1 MDKIHL
7 VECPRD
13 AMQGWKHEITT
24 EDKLG
29 YFKTLFEVGFD
40 TLDLGSFVSPKAVP
54 AMADTGEVLK
64 LLEKEM
70 ILPSD
75 KTRSLVIVANE
86 RGATDAAQYDV
97 VDDMGFPLSLS
108 ESFQQ
113 RNTGASIEKAFSR
126 LDSIQ
131 NTCLKSDKRLVVYL
145 SMGFG
150 NPYGDPYHPEMLME
164 FSSKLKSTMDIQVIA
179 LSDTVGTADE
189 KTVLEAFKGVITEL
203 PEVEFGAHMHLNIAD
218 GLGKIEAAIEG
229 GCRRFDGAIRGIG
242 GCPMAQDDLVGN
254 APTEHL
260 IQLFEKKGLW
270 SVSNEKAWSQAQSH
284 ALEIFST

>member
-24 EDKLG
+24 QDKLG
-29 YFKTLFEVGFD
+29 YLKTLFKVGFD
-40 TLDLGSFVSPKAVP
+40 TLDLGSFVSPKAIP

-64 LLEKEM
+64 LLEEEM
-70 ILPSD
+70 ILPSST
-75 KTRSLVIVANE
+75 TRSLVIVANE
-86 RGATDAAQYDV
+86 RGANDAAQFEV
-97 VDDMGFPLSLS
+97 VDDLGFPLSLS

-113 RNTGASIEKAFSR
+113 RNTGASVEKAFHR
-126 LDSIQ
+126 LEAIQ
-131 NTCLKSDKRLVVYL
+131 NTCVKADKRLVVYL

-164 FSSKLKSTMDIQVIA
+164 FSSRLKSLMDIQVIA
-179 LSDTVGTADE
+179 LSDTVGSADD
-189 KTVLEAFKGVITEL
+189 KTVFDAFSGVIREL
-203 PEVEFGAHMHLNIAD
+203 PSVEFGAHMHLNIAD
-218 GLGKIEAAIEG
+218 GLGKIEAAIDG

-260 IQLFEKKGLW
+260 VQLFESKGLW
-270 SVSNEKAWSQAQSH
+270 EIPNVSAWSQAQSH
-284 ALEIFST
+284 ALEIFC